1 MYIKI
6 WILGLIIAP
15 KFQNPIFVKEFMT
28 VIDLRT
34 GKETTLPLGARLSC
48 ALGNFDGVHVG
59 HKELLVK
66 AAKKEYGTDTSAV
79 WTFRVHPQII
89 LGSSGVKILTS
100 TEQKL
105 EYFAAAG
112 IEYAIL
118 EDFEA
123 VSHMPPEDFAIDLL
137 IKKLGVHHAVC
148 GFNFSFGSKAA
159 GNCTLLKEYFGQEGK
174 TVSIISPFKMD
185 GNTVSSSLVRSKIE
199 LGDVEFAE
207 KLLGHPFSIL
217 LPVTEGRKLGRK
229 MGAPTINQVFP
240 ENHAIPKFGVYAC
253 RCHVDGRV
261 YMGIANVGI
270 RPTITEQEKIV
281 NCETHILDYSGYLYG
296 KKIRVDF
303 CKFIR
308 EERKFPSVEALAE
321 EINKNIE
328 EIREYF
334 AK

>member
-1 MYIKI
+1 
-6 WILGLIIAP
+6 
-15 KFQNPIFVKEFMT
+15 MT

-34 GKETTLPLGARLSC
+34 GKEAILPEGARLSC

-59 HKELLVK
+59 HRELLLK
-66 AAKKEYGTDTSAV
+66 TAKKEYGTDTSAV
-79 WTFRVHPQII
+79 WTFRVHPQIC
-89 LGSSGVKILTS
+89 LGNTGIKILTS
-100 TEQKL
+100 LEQKL

-118 EDFEA
+118 EDFEN
-123 VSHMPPEDFAIDLL
+123 VSHLSPEDFAKDLL

-148 GFNFSFGSKAA
+148 GFNFSFGCRSA
-159 GNCTLLKEYFGQEGK
+159 GNCQLLREYFENEVK
-174 TVSIISPFKMD
+174 NVSVIPPFQID
-185 GNTVSSSLVRSKIE
+185 GGTVSSSLIREKIE
-199 LGDVEFAE
+199 LGDVEYAE

-229 MGAPTINQVFP
+229 IGTPTINQVFP
-240 ENHAIPKFGVYAC
+240 KNHAIPRFGVYAC
-253 RCHVDGRV
+253 KCHIDGKI

-270 RPTITEQEKIV
+270 RPTITEQEKIA

-308 EERKFPSVEALAE
+308 VERKFPSVEALAE
-321 EINKNIE
+321 EINNNIT